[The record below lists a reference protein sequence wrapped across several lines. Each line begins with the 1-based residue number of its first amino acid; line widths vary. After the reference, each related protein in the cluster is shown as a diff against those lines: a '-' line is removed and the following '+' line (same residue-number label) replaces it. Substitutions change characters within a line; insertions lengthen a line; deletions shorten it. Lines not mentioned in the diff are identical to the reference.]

1 MKKFISIALV
11 IVLAI
16 TTLAVVTA
24 CNKEEDIP
32 TIESISVK
40 LDSKASFVVG
50 KAFDTS
56 VFKVTAKMSDGTSR
70 LVETT
75 DAINFDRSTLKLNSK
90 GNFTEAGKKTVNITF
105 AGKSASIE
113 IDVKNA

>member
-1 MKKFISIALV
+1 MKKVISVALV

-16 TTLAVVTA
+16 TAFAVITA
-24 CNKEEDIP
+24 CNKEEEVP

-40 LDSKASFVVG
+40 VDSSATFIVG

-75 DAINFDRSTLKLNSK
+75 DAINFDRGPLKLDSK
-90 GNFTEAGKKTVNITF
+90 GYFTEAGKKNVNITF
-105 AGKSASIE
+105 AGKSTSVEIE
-113 IDVKNA
+113 VKNA